1 MLHKNSKYI
10 ANYTQ
15 YTLTALRRYCMNLMN
30 EIQQITHNTHWNWPL
45 VLISLPFHKDNH
57 SYHQKWNRLS
67 DVVPVS
73 WILMLMP
80 TTDKHHMHIFS
91 NYTNILFLSSQLGYF
106 LSHRGS
112 RWVECA
118 GYQLQV
124 FPGVIQY
131 ANSFN
136 SNSRFC
142 LYFSSTRICLL
153 QRLFSIQRIVCQAY
167 KGKQT
172 NQTQCRYV
180 DSAGYQLQYLMTRH
194 IYLFL

>member
-1 MLHKNSKYI
+1 MKSTFGRGSGKLNTNVYHWQHIIVICTFSPTI
-10 ANYTQ
+10 
-15 YTLTALRRYCMNLMN
+15 LT
-30 EIQQITHNTHWNWPL
+30 
-45 VLISLPFHKDNH
+45 
-57 SYHQKWNRLS
+57 
-67 DVVPVS
+67 
-73 WILMLMP
+73 
-80 TTDKHHMHIFS
+80 
-91 NYTNILFLSSQLGYF
+91 ILFLSSQLGYF
-106 LSHRGS
+106 LPFCSHSHGTQGIRHRGS